1 MNINKLKVRGGLD
14 NVAGKSGVDELY
26 KSLVSGIYIPE
37 AKDLL
42 QFRQINPLLIFSLQ
56 LLTCSPVLTNFY
68 SQFAEPISS
77 SLSVIL
83 KLLGMTWGSV
93 IPLSPLIAVIP
104 FRSTARSDQ
113 VRTDDDVFILVFGDD
128 IRDSFLFS
136 SSLSSMI
143 KILLSAAGQF
153 DGSFRPSLMLSSVTT
168 CFNSS
173 PHEFREAGSTGYEA
187 I

>member
-1 MNINKLKVRGGLD
+1 MKKRCLD
-14 NVAGKSGVDELY
+14 
-26 KSLVSGIYIPE
+26 
-37 AKDLL
+37 
-42 QFRQINPLLIFSLQ
+42 
-56 LLTCSPVLTNFY
+56 PVLTNFY

-113 VRTDDDVFILVFGDD
+113 VRTDDDVFILVFGD

-153 DGSFRPSLMLSSVTT
+153 DGSFRPSLMLRSVTT